1 MICKFSTINGSLWQ
15 KSLYFQLGQM
25 KQMFR
30 GFFQQFIFKKKR
42 ICPWTIKHNITLS
55 LKTYFPTS
63 TKLFWRVKGRF
74 VVFLFSSF
82 YLLLCNKTKCGIFST
97 DSFLTLHYN
106 YLCVFYVRINYSFK
120 SYLAKVHGYYAFG
133 VIQFTG
139 ETLI

>member
-1 MICKFSTINGSLWQ
+1 MGVCDRKV
-15 KSLYFQLGQM
+15 
-25 KQMFR
+25 
-30 GFFQQFIFKKKR
+30 FIFNWDKWNKCFEFFLILFQKEKG
-42 ICPWTIKHNITLS
+42 ICPWTIKHNVRLS

-106 YLCVFYVRINYSFK
+106 YLCMFYVRINYSFK

>member
-1 MICKFSTINGSLWQ
+1 MGVCDRKV
-15 KSLYFQLGQM
+15 
-25 KQMFR
+25 
-30 GFFQQFIFKKKR
+30 FIFNWDKWNKYLEFFLNLSLKEKG
-42 ICPWTIKHNITLS
+42 ICPWTIKHNVRLS

-106 YLCVFYVRINYSFK
+106 YLYMFSVRINYSFK